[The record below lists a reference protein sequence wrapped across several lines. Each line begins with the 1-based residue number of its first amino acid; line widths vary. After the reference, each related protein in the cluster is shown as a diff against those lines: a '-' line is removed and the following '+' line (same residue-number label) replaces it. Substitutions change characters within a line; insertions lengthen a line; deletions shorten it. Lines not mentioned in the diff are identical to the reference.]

1 LFQVIISRRAEKA
14 IERLPKSYKKRIL
27 ELLLVFRDNPVPA
40 EYYDVKKL
48 RGYRDTYRV
57 RIGDLRIIYEV
68 LWDAKKVHV
77 LLIEQ
82 REKAYV

>member
-1 LFQVIISRRAEKA
+1 LFQVIISRRAKKA
-14 IERLPKSYKKRIL
+14 IERLHKSYKKRIL

-48 RGYRDTYRV
+48 KGYRDTYRV

-82 REKAYV
+82 REKAYL